1 MRRISPAFA
10 LAAVVFLP
18 TLATANEHRI
28 RPSEVLLSDG
38 GDDAVQFVE
47 LIDASAEG
55 FPNSYFLGVYDADG
69 ASLGTVTLPDPDP
82 LTPGRILVSTAE
94 ADDAFGTEG
103 NAELTV
109 ALPAAGQVCFEKL
122 PAEKISCLSW
132 GCINTNLDGSGMYG
146 SAEAPAP
153 PDGQSAQL
161 QGDGTGAANFQLG
174 DPTPGAANAAGDTAP
189 ACPTDPDAGP
199 SDIDAGTSGDID
211 AGPNDPDAGGSSGDG
226 DGGDDDDDSGCGCRT
241 SSPFS
246 AASGLLLL
254 GLFVVAGRFRR
265 IKGNGRR
272 T

>member
-10 LAAVVFLP
+10 LAALLLP
-18 TLATANEHRI
+18 STALANEHRI

-38 GDDAVQFVE
+38 GDDAVQFIE
-47 LIDASAEG
+47 LIDAFAEG

-82 LTPGRILVSTAE
+82 LTPGRVLISTAE

-132 GCINTNLDGSGMYG
+132 GCINTPLDGGGMFG
-146 SAEAPAP
+146 SAEAAAP
-153 PDGQSAQL
+153 PDGQSVQL
-161 QGDGTGAANFQLG
+161 QGDGTGPANFQLA
-174 DPTPGAANAAGDTAP
+174 DPTPGAANTAGNTAP

-199 SDIDAGTSGDID
+199 SAFDAGTGVDID

-226 DGGDDDDDSGCGCRT
+226 DGSGDDDDSGCGCGA
-241 SSPFS
+241 SSPRS

-254 GLFVVAGRFRR
+254 GMFFLAGRVRRFR
-265 IKGNGRR
+265 GRGTR

>member
-10 LAAVVFLP
+10 LAAAVLLP
-18 TLATANEHRI
+18 SIAVANEHRI

-38 GDDAVQFVE
+38 GDDAVQFIE
-47 LIDASAEG
+47 LIDAFAEG
-55 FPNSYFLGVYDADG
+55 FPNTYYLGFYDADG
-69 ASLGTVTLPDPDP
+69 GSLGTVSLPDPDP
-82 LTPGRILVSTAE
+82 LTPGRILISTAE
-94 ADDAFGTEG
+94 ADDAFGTTG

-122 PAEKISCLSW
+122 PSSKISCLSW
-132 GCINTNLDGSGMYG
+132 GCINTNVSGTGQFG

-174 DPTPGAANAAGDTAP
+174 DPTPAAANAAGDTAP

-199 SDIDAGTSGDID
+199 SDIDAGADGDID
-211 AGPNDPDAGGSSGDG
+211 AGPNDPDAGGGSG
-226 DGGDDDDDSGCGCRT
+226 DGGDGDDDDSGCGCGA
-241 SSPFS
+241 SSS
-246 AASGLLLL
+246 STGTTGLVLLLAI
-254 GLFVVAGRFRR
+254 LFVGRSRR
-265 IKGNGRR
+265 LRGRGTR